1 MWGGNIVSIK
11 VSNQGI
17 PPFLAA
23 TCRSVIAAGLI
34 GIYALIKGE
43 RLFFPGPDIKHGVII
58 GFLFGMDLLF
68 SVLGASFT
76 HASRAVIFLYTH
88 PFFVALGAHFIISDD
103 RLSPLKGIGLAL
115 AFVGVTLVFGARSA
129 KLGELHRVGD
139 FMEICAAIFWA
150 STTLYIKKILSV
162 KKVSAMQT
170 LFAQLFFA
178 IPVLLVAY
186 LIFEFGAPVRL
197 STEVVLAFGYQSV
210 AIAFFS
216 YFLWFWMIHRYM
228 VSRLTAFT
236 FLVPIFGVLFSGI
249 VLGESLPLPLWG
261 GLAWSLVGSTS

>member
-1 MWGGNIVSIK
+1 
-11 VSNQGI
+11 
-17 PPFLAA
+17 
-23 TCRSVIAAGLI
+23 
-34 GIYALIKGE
+34 
-43 RLFFPGPDIKHGVII
+43 
-58 GFLFGMDLLF
+58 
-68 SVLGASFT
+68 
-76 HASRAVIFLYTH
+76 
-88 PFFVALGAHFIISDD
+88 
-103 RLSPLKGIGLAL
+103 
-115 AFVGVTLVFGARSA
+115 
-129 KLGELHRVGD
+129 
-139 FMEICAAIFWA
+139 
-150 STTLYIKKILSV
+150 
-162 KKVSAMQT
+162 MQT

-261 GLAWSLVGSTS
+261 GLALVACGIYLVNRPEKVKVT